1 LILYSAAGFPDG
13 KWQTQLL
20 DLMQKAASIGY
31 LPLFF
36 VFDGLRYFGLLRPEL
51 VTQREE

>member
-1 LILYSAAGFPDG
+1 VADTITRFDAKSGKYWILAA
-13 KWQTQLL
+13 
-20 DLMQKAASIGY
+20 
-31 LPLFF
+31 FF